1 MSADSTLALKQSL
14 TPSRPNVKRGIR
26 FSVDVGQSRIG
37 LARTDP
43 DATMALPVATIK
55 MSQSAI
61 NEVAA
66 VINEYEAVLV
76 YVGFPLSL
84 TGDHTKSTQYAIDF
98 ANDLSQHI
106 TAEIRLV
113 DERLS
118 TVSAATALRATGHT
132 AQSSKGIIDQA
143 AAVVILEH
151 ALDFESKHAEVAG
164 VALGE

>member
-1 MSADSTLALKQSL
+1 MLASKLL
-14 TPSRPNVKRGIR
+14 PIPSRHNVQRGIR

-55 MSQSAI
+55 MSDTAI
-61 NEVAA
+61 NEVADT
-66 VINEYEAVLV
+66 INEYEAIVV
-76 YVGFPLSL
+76 YVGLPLSL
-84 TGDHTKSTQYAIDF
+84 SGEHTLSTQHAVDF
-98 ANDLSQHI
+98 A
-106 TAEIRLV
+106 TALNPLTPADIRLV

-118 TVSAATALRATGHT
+118 TVSAASALRATGHT

-151 ALDFESKHAEVAG
+151 AIDLESKRNEFAG
-164 VALGE
+164 QAIGE

>member
-1 MSADSTLALKQSL
+1 MQ
-14 TPSRPNVKRGIR
+14 RGIR

-43 DATMALPVATIK
+43 DATMALPVATITAGD
-55 MSQSAI
+55 SAI
-61 NEVAA
+61 QEVADT
-66 VINEYEAVLV
+66 VNDYEAILV
-76 YVGFPLSL
+76 YVGLPLSL
-84 TGDHTKSTQYAIDF
+84 TGEHTKSTQYAIEF
-98 ANDLSQHI
+98 AEKLAPLTNAQV
-106 TAEIRLV
+106 RLV

-151 ALDFESKHAEVAG
+151 ALDYETKRDELAG
-164 VALGE
+164 KALGE

>member
-1 MSADSTLALKQSL
+1 MQ
-14 TPSRPNVKRGIR
+14 RGVR

-43 DATMALPVATIK
+43 DVTMALPVATIIVN
-55 MSQSAI
+55 SAALD
-61 NEVAA
+61 EVAHL
-66 VINEYEAVLV
+66 VNEYDAILV
-76 YVGFPLSL
+76 YVGLPLSL
-84 TGDHTKSTQYAIDF
+84 SGENTLSTQQAIDF
-98 ANDLSQHI
+98 AAALDLL
-106 TAEIRLV
+106 TPAAVRLV

-151 ALDFESKHAEVAG
+151 AIDFESKRNEFAG
-164 VALGE
+164 QAIGE